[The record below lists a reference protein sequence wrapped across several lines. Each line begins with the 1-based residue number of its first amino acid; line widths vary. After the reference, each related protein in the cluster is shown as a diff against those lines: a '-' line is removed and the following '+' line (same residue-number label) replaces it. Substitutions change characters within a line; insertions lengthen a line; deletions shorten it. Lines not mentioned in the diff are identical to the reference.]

1 MARTKNFNQ
10 EEVLDKAVELFWRKG
25 YNATSASDLVREL
38 GLSRSSLY
46 DTYGDKRTLFINSLQ
61 RYRARFVGEMIE
73 LVDNSSNIEKT
84 LKQIFSLIIEQD
96 ISSKIPKGCLMVNS
110 AVELSSSDS
119 EIARIVEQNQKDIES
134 SFEKAIIKGQE
145 NGTVTT
151 TKNPKNLAKFFYN
164 SITGLRVSLKYNKF
178 RTSIDEIV
186 HLNLS
191 VLKS

>member
-61 RYRARFVGEMIE
+61 RYRAKFVGEMIE

-84 LKQIFSLIIEQD
+84 LKQIFALIIEQD

>member
-61 RYRARFVGEMIE
+61 RYRAKFVGEMIE

-84 LKQIFSLIIEQD
+84 LKQIFALIIEQD

-191 VLKS
+191 VFKS